1 MTAAT
6 ITAES
11 GQMQGSLSARCAL
24 AAANALMA
32 MVVGTLTLG
41 AGVGVIAAL
50 VLGILP
56 FTPFLPQ
63 VGQAIVAWAKE
74 TPLGACLGVFL
85 LCWILGSI
93 IWGLHFAFS
102 VALVLAPVSLTLIVA
117 YTLRPDNGD

>member
-6 ITAES
+6 ITAET
-11 GQMQGSLSARCAL
+11 GPMQGSLSARCAL

-41 AGVGVIAAL
+41 VGVGILAAL
-50 VLGILP
+50 VLVVLP

-63 VGQAIVAWAKE
+63 VGEAIVAWAKE
-74 TPLGACLGVFL
+74 TPLGAVLAVFG

-93 IWGLHFAFS
+93 VWGLHFAFG
-102 VALVLAPVSLTLIVA
+102 VALVLAPVSLTLIVVF
-117 YTLRPDNGD
+117 TLRPDSGD

>member
-6 ITAES
+6 TTAEP

-32 MVVGTLTLG
+32 AVLGTLTLG
-41 AGVGVIAAL
+41 AGVGIIAAL
-50 VLGILP
+50 VAAILP
-56 FTPFLPQ
+56 FTPYLRH
-63 VGQAIVAWAKE
+63 VGRAIVAWAKE

-93 IWGLHFAFS
+93 IWGLSFAFGI
-102 VALVLAPVSLTLIVA
+102 ALVLAPVSLMAIVVITLSLDSS
-117 YTLRPDNGD
+117 Y